1 MLLKIF
7 TMTKILLITPRLQH
21 YRLTFYEKLS
31 SYKADYNLT
40 VFYGIN
46 EKEDGKA
53 GYTGETKFPSRGFVE
68 QKRRVLPFEVVT
80 NPGMFSEMKKL
91 DPDLVIFLASTGNLT
106 YRKIITYA
114 HRKNKK
120 VIIWTSGWD
129 PGRAGGLLLRFKNS
143 LVSSFYKKADYFLTY
158 STFANSYVESMGID
172 NSKIKICYN
181 GIETDDLVKNSDKV
195 NADSA
200 VLRKTQNL
208 NNHLTFL
215 YVGGFIPE
223 KRVDLLID
231 SFVEIHRKYKNIK
244 LLIVGDGPLKG
255 MVEDMLNKH
264 NNPDM
269 KYMGRIIQGVDSIF
283 MASDCLVL
291 PGAGGLALNQA
302 MFWKKTC
309 IVSKADGTE
318 DDLVIE
324 NVTGYRFLEN
334 DQRSLIAA
342 MERRIV
348 DLPEKVKIMSENS
361 HKLIM
366 EKSNVNN
373 MVSVFSGTIDKL
385 IER

>member
-1 MLLKIF
+1 MI
-7 TMTKILLITPRLQH
+7 KILLITPRLQH

-31 SYKADYNLT
+31 SYKPDYDLT

-46 EKEDGKA
+46 DKEDGKA
-53 GYTGETKFPSRGFVE
+53 GYTGETKFRSRGFAE
-68 QKRRVLPFEVVT
+68 QKRRILPFEVVT
-80 NPGMFSEMKKL
+80 NPGMFSAMKKL
-91 DPDLVIFLASTGNLT
+91 DPDLIIFLASTGNLT
-106 YRKIITYA
+106 YRKILNYS
-114 HRKNKK
+114 HRKSKR

-129 PGRAGGLLLRFKNS
+129 PGRAKGLLLLFKNS

-172 NSKIKICYN
+172 KSKIKICYN

-195 NADSA
+195 ISDSSD
-200 VLRKTQNL
+200 LRIKQNL

-215 YVGGFIPE
+215 YVGGLIPE

-231 SFVEIHRKYKNIK
+231 SFVELHKKHRNIK

-255 MVEDMLNKH
+255 IVEDTLKRH

-269 KYMGRIIQGVDSIF
+269 NYLGRVIQGVDSIF

-302 MFWKKTC
+302 MFWNKTC

-324 NVTGYRFLEN
+324 NVTGYRFVEN
-334 DQRSLIAA
+334 DRESLIEA

-348 DLPEKVKIMSENS
+348 DSPEKVRTMSENS
-361 HKLIM
+361 HRLIL

-373 MVSVFSGTIDKL
+373 MVSVFAGAIDQLIDK
-385 IER
+385 

>member
-1 MLLKIF
+1 
-7 TMTKILLITPRLQH
+7 MTKILLITPRLQH
-21 YRLTFYEKLS
+21 YRLSFYEKLS
-31 SYKADYNLT
+31 SYKSDYHLT

-46 EKEDGKA
+46 DKEDGKA
-53 GYTGETKFPSRGFVE
+53 GYTGETKFSSRGFVE

-80 NPGMFSEMKKL
+80 NPGMFSAMKKL
-91 DPDLVIFLASTGNLT
+91 DPDLIIFLASTGNLT
-106 YRKIITYA
+106 YRKIVNYA

-129 PGRAGGLLLRFKNS
+129 PGRAKKLLLHFKNK

-181 GIETDDLVKNSDKV
+181 GIETDELVKDSDNV
-195 NADSA
+195 VSSSAD
-200 VLRKTQNL
+200 LRKKQNL

-215 YVGGFIPE
+215 YVGGLIPE

-231 SFVEIHRKYKNIK
+231 SFVELHQKYSNIK

-255 MVEDMLNKH
+255 QVEDMLKRH
-264 NNPDM
+264 KNPDM
-269 KYMGRIIQGVDSIF
+269 TYLGRVIQGVDSIF

-334 DQRSLIAA
+334 DKRSLIEA
-342 MERRIV
+342 MERRIL
-348 DLPEKVKIMSENS
+348 DSPEKVRIMSENS
-361 HKLIM
+361 HRLIM

-373 MVSVFSGTIDKL
+373 MVSVFSGAIDQL
-385 IER
+385 TER